1 MLLAKAYV
9 LVTCDSGAEDYVTS
23 SLRSTESVKL
33 ATGVFGV
40 YDILS
45 KLEAKTED
53 VLREIITKK
62 IRKISRIRA
71 TYTLIADDKSSFA
84 KKIEGKDVLDTY
96 MSQAYI
102 LLECEKGKEV
112 ETMNN
117 LKSIAEVIDGDVLL
131 STHQVICNVV
141 APTYGDIS
149 DIVTKKIRKLPN
161 IKGTTTLNVI
171 GNKPK

>member
-1 MLLAKAYV
+1 MAKAYV
-9 LVTCDSGAEDYVTS
+9 LVTCDSGSEDYVTS
-23 SLRSTESVKL
+23 SLRSTESVKM
-33 ATGVFGV
+33 ATGVFGT

-53 VLREIITKK
+53 TLRDIITKK

-71 TYTLIADDKSSFA
+71 TYTLIADDKNAFA

-102 LLECEKGKEV
+102 LLECEKGKEID
-112 ETMNN
+112 TMNH
-117 LKSIAEVIDGDVLL
+117 LKNIAEVIDGDVLL

-141 APTYGDIS
+141 APTYNDIS